1 MFCND
6 IILLFHKHKQNKSVN
21 FRLRAYFCIIMKPL
35 HFHRLLHCAILTS
48 MSSSKYQS
56 RFLNV

>member
-21 FRLRAYFCIIMKPL
+21 FRLRADFCIIMKPL
-35 HFHRLLHCAILTS
+35 HFHVEMKTS
-48 MSSSKYQS
+48 FPQTTALCYTN
-56 RFLNV
+56 FNVIF

>member
-21 FRLRAYFCIIMKPL
+21 FRLRADFYIIMKPF
-35 HFHRLLHCAILTS
+35 HFHRLLHCVILTL
-48 MSSSKYQS
+48 MLSSNY
-56 RFLNV
+56 